1 MHFFHKLTK
10 AQKIT
15 FLIIVTIVI
24 IIIIY
29 SFFTLISR
37 FGKISTTIQYAPY
50 NATVTINGRVIKNK
64 STQYLEPGEYHIT
77 VEAEHFASYTNTIT
91 ISRDYHYMVGILQ
104 PNDDAGSIYQNNH
117 AREFTETEG
126 LVGIALNQEGSARKN
141 QHPILNYLPI
151 NNSLYSIAYS
161 YDSDKTTPIIS
172 IKADPLYI
180 DDAVAKLKTLKNVD
194 LTAYEIIFKT
204 NNPFSFYDSET
215 RASTPLD
222 CAKQSFNIPQNYTIS
237 NGQDLSDNYYTLQFY
252 IDDYDLAYQY
262 SHYRALFHKE
272 SDGMWKTV
280 SAPQPILTQK
290 NTPNVDKS
298 ILDAVNSF

>member
-117 AREFTETEG
+117 AREF
-126 LVGIALNQEGSARKN
+126 
-141 QHPILNYLPI
+141 
-151 NNSLYSIAYS
+151 NSLYSIAYS

>member
-141 QHPILNYLPI
+141 QHPRGVRVKTNTPSSIIYQSIIPSTQLPI
-151 NNSLYSIAYS
+151 VTIATKLRLLLASRPILSILTTPSQNSKLSKTSTLLPMKLFLKPPTLLHSMILIFTHPLHSNALNKALIS
-161 YDSDKTTPIIS
+161 PKTTQSVMGKIYLIIITLYNS
-172 IKADPLYI
+172 I
-180 DDAVAKLKTLKNVD
+180 
-194 LTAYEIIFKT
+194 
-204 NNPFSFYDSET
+204 
-215 RASTPLD
+215 ST
-222 CAKQSFNIPQNYTIS
+222 IT
-237 NGQDLSDNYYTLQFY
+237 T
-252 IDDYDLAYQY
+252 
-262 SHYRALFHKE
+262 
-272 SDGMWKTV
+272 
-280 SAPQPILTQK
+280 
-290 NTPNVDKS
+290 
-298 ILDAVNSF
+298 